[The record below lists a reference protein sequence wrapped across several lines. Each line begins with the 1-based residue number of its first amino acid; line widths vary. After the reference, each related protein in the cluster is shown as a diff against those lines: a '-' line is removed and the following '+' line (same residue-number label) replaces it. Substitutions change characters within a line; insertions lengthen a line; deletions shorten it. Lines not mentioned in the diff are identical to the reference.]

1 MGKVETNK
9 KQKNTTLLQ
18 TSFELFTEKGF
29 TKTTI
34 SDIVNRAGLAKGTFY
49 LYFKDKYDLR
59 DRLVTYKTSQLF
71 GNAHTALIEQNIQG
85 FENQMFFVIDHII
98 DRLEKEPKLL
108 QFISKNLSWG
118 IFKNAFEKT
127 VPENSRQFYDYYQ
140 DMLTQNHISCENQEL
155 MLFTILELVGS
166 TCYSCILYQQPVSI
180 ADILPH
186 KPGNKLRH
194 IGFGFDWLFPRA
206 IMQCEVLRHLLRV
219 AHADH
224 RHRRQFRSGRKH
236 RKVAA
241 CP

>member
-1 MGKVETNK
+1 MAIQDIKSKINDNK
-9 KQKNTTLLQ
+9 QEKERKLLNTALH
-18 TSFELFTEKGF
+18 LFTEKGIK
-29 TKTTI
+29 KTSTQ
-34 SDIVNRAGLAKGTFY
+34 DIVHEAGIAKGTFY

-166 TCYSCILYQQPVSI
+166 TCYSCILYQQPVSMEEY
-180 ADILPH
+180 LPYLH
-186 KPGNKLRH
+186 QTIRQIFITFTKP
-194 IGFGFDWLFPRA
+194 ITD
-206 IMQCEVLRHLLRV
+206 
-219 AHADH
+219 
-224 RHRRQFRSGRKH
+224 
-236 RKVAA
+236 
-241 CP
+241 

>member
-1 MGKVETNK
+1 MGKVDENK
-9 KQKNTTLLQ
+9 KKKKEALFNTAY
-18 TSFELFTEKGF
+18 ELFTTKGINA
-29 TKTTI
+29 TAI
-34 SDIVNRAGLAKGTFY
+34 SDIVEKAGVAKGTFY

-140 DMLTQNHISCENQEL
+140 DMLTQNHIFCENQEL

-166 TCYSCILYQQPVSI
+166 TCYSCILYQQPVSMEEY
-180 ADILPH
+180 LPYLH
-186 KPGNKLRH
+186 QTIRQIFITFTKP
-194 IGFGFDWLFPRA
+194 ITD
-206 IMQCEVLRHLLRV
+206 
-219 AHADH
+219 
-224 RHRRQFRSGRKH
+224 
-236 RKVAA
+236 
-241 CP
+241 